1 MLLFP
6 IINYG
11 MGQRLCKLEKE
22 IFMSYGVQSPA
33 IQEHFNQLFS
43 SILLEQQKFN
53 HVQATD
59 ENKTAALDEKLKE
72 YESLKG
78 RGFFFPFMASGRGH
92 GPFVELLDG
101 SVKYDLINALGVN
114 LLGHSHP
121 LYIKANLE
129 AATSDTM
136 MCGNLLS
143 YQEPYEL
150 SKVLLEQVKTSR
162 LEHFWIS
169 CSGSFANDTA
179 LKILWQKKAPHY
191 RLIAFEKSFAGRTIA
206 MQDVTY
212 NPAYREGMP
221 KSIEVDHVPHYNYK
235 DPQNSLKNTLTALNN
250 LIAKNGN
257 TYCAITLELIQ
268 GEAGFIYGTKEYY
281 EGIFKWAKAKNIY
294 IWVDEVQSFAR
305 TEKLFAYQMFGLDEY
320 VDVVTIGKVL
330 QACGTLFT
338 KELNPKP
345 GLIAG
350 TFNGSLA
357 ALNAGKATVRY
368 LTEGN
373 FYGSTGRI
381 VELEKKF
388 KEHFEILSTGTCKGK
403 LNYYGGVGTMLS
415 FEIGDGNQDLTNKF
429 IKKLFINGIITF
441 SAGKDPARV
450 RFLLPLTL
458 LDEHIKEI
466 FQILEKT
473 ILEVA

>member
-1 MLLFP
+1 
-6 IINYG
+6 
-11 MGQRLCKLEKE
+11 
-22 IFMSYGVQSPA
+22 MSVGVQSSA
-33 IQEHFNQLFS
+33 IQEHFDKLFS
-43 SILLEQQKFN
+43 SILIEQQKIN
-53 HVQATD
+53 HVKAPD
-59 ENKTAALDEKLKE
+59 ENKKEFLNEKLKE
-72 YESLKG
+72 YENLKG

-121 LYIKANLE
+121 LYIKANIE
-129 AATSDTM
+129 AATSDAM

-143 YQEPYEL
+143 YQEPYEMT
-150 SKVLLEQVKTSR
+150 KILLDQVKGSR

-179 LKILWQKKAPHY
+179 LKIIWQKKAPNY
-191 RLIAFEKSFAGRTIA
+191 RLISFEKSFAGRTVA

-212 NPAYREGMP
+212 NASYREGMP
-221 KSIEVDHVPHYNYK
+221 RAIEVDHVPHFNYK
-235 DPQNSLKNTLTALNN
+235 DPENSLKNTLIALDN

-257 TYCAITLELIQ
+257 VYCAITIELIQ

-281 EGIFKWAKAKNIY
+281 EGIFKWAKEKNIY
-294 IWVDEVQSFAR
+294 VWVDEVQSFGR
-305 TEKLFAYQMFGLDEY
+305 TEKMFAYQMFNLDQY

-330 QACGTLFT
+330 QACGTFFT

-368 LTEGN
+368 LSEGN
-373 FYGSTGRI
+373 FYGEKGRI
-381 VELEKKF
+381 KELERKF
-388 KEHFEILSTGTCKGK
+388 KAHFEILSAGPCKGK
-403 LNYYGGVGTMLS
+403 IPYYGGVGTMLS
-415 FEIGDGNQDLTNKF
+415 FEVGNGSADITNKF
-429 IKKLFINGIITF
+429 IKKLFENGIITF
-441 SAGKDPARV
+441 SAGKDPMRV

-458 LDEHIKEI
+458 LDEHISEI
-466 FQILEKT
+466 FKILEKT
-473 ILEVA
+473 ILEVV

>member
-1 MLLFP
+1 
-6 IINYG
+6 
-11 MGQRLCKLEKE
+11 MGLRLCKQEKE
-22 IFMSYGVQSPA
+22 NFMSYGVQSTV
-33 IQEHFNQLFS
+33 IQEHFDKLFS
-43 SILLEQQKFN
+43 SILLEQQKIN
-53 HVQATD
+53 HIKPSD
-59 ENKTAALDEKLKE
+59 EDKKNFLTEKLKE

-121 LYIKANLE
+121 LYIKASLE

-150 SKVLLEQVKTSR
+150 SKVLLDKVKDSR

-179 LKILWQKKAPHY
+179 LKIIWQKKAPNY

-212 NPAYREGMP
+212 NSAYREGMP
-221 KSIEVDHVPHYNYK
+221 KAIEVDHVPHFNYK
-235 DPQNSLKNTLTALNN
+235 DPENSLKNTLIALND

-257 TYCAITLELIQ
+257 TYCALTIELIQ

-281 EGIFKWAKAKNIY
+281 EGIFKWAKEKNIY

-357 ALNAGKATVRY
+357 ALNAGKATVHY
-368 LTEGN
+368 LAEGN
-373 FYGSTGRI
+373 FYGKNGRI
-381 VELEKKF
+381 VELENKF
-388 KEHFEILSTGTCKGK
+388 KSNFEKLANGTCKGK

-415 FEIGDGNQDLTNKF
+415 FEVGDGNLELTNNF
-429 IKKLFINGIITF
+429 IKKLFENGIITF
-441 SAGKDPARV
+441 SAGKSPARV

-458 LDEHIKEI
+458 LDEHINEI

-473 ILEVA
+473 ILDII

>member
-1 MLLFP
+1 
-6 IINYG
+6 
-11 MGQRLCKLEKE
+11 
-22 IFMSYGVQSPA
+22 MSYGVQSSA
-33 IQEHFNQLFS
+33 ISEYFDKLFS
-43 SILLEQQKFN
+43 EILIEQQKIN
-53 HVQATD
+53 QIRPPDEAKRQA
-59 ENKTAALDEKLKE
+59 LSLKLKE
-72 YESLKG
+72 YEDLKG
-78 RGFFFPFMASGRGH
+78 RGFFFPFMATGKGH
-92 GPFVELLDG
+92 GPFVEILDG
-101 SVKYDLINALGVN
+101 SIKYDLINALGVN

-150 SKVLLEQVKTSR
+150 NKILLEKVKGSR
-162 LEHFWIS
+162 LQHFWIS

-179 LKILWQKKAPHY
+179 LKIIWQKMAPKY
-191 RLIAFEKSFAGRTIA
+191 RLIAFQKSFAGRTIA

-221 KSIEVDHVPHYNYK
+221 KSIEVDHVPHYDYK
-235 DPQNSLKNTLTALNN
+235 DPENSLQNTLSALNK
-250 LIAKNGN
+250 LIEKNGE
-257 TYCAITLELIQ
+257 TYCAISIELIQ

-281 EGIFKWAKAKNIY
+281 EGIFKWAREKNIY

-305 TEKLFAYQMFGLDEY
+305 THKLFAYQMFELDQY

-330 QACGTLFT
+330 QACGTFFT

-357 ALNAGKATVRY
+357 ALNAGKATVHY
-368 LTEGN
+368 LTQGN
-373 FYGSTGRI
+373 FYGENGRI
-381 VELEKKF
+381 ASLEKSF
-388 KEHFEILSTGTCKGK
+388 KTHFEKLSSGSCKGK
-403 LNYYGGVGTMLS
+403 LNYYGGIGTMLS
-415 FEIGDGNQDLTNKF
+415 FEVGDGRQETTNKF
-429 IKKLFINGIITF
+429 IKRLYDNGIITF

-458 LDEHIKEI
+458 LDEHITEI
-466 FQILEKT
+466 FHILEKT
-473 ILEVA
+473 IHEVV